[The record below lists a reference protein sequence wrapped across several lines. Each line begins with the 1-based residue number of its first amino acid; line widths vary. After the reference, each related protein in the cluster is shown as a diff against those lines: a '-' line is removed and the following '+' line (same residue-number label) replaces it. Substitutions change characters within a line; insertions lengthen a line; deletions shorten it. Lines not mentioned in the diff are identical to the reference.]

1 MKTVERAK
9 RIVTK
14 AGGSVTAVDMV
25 IPLQEPK
32 PPGLE
37 QWDMG
42 IPNGRIDTLE
52 SAWTWRG
59 RWVEEHYWNGDGI
72 SARKMAHEVGAEAT
86 LNFTGSRCFS
96 SGGYSQEGGRA
107 EVYLD
112 GERARKI
119 DAYIVERTSDNDLW
133 HTYELNPGKHTLRIV
148 SRGDADSLSQ
158 GHKLTLES
166 SITFTP
172 RK

>member
-1 MKTVERAK
+1 LSVSILECGNNKQEDRSHACSVGPSITMKTVERAK

-14 AGGSVTAVDMV
+14 AGGSVTVVDMV

-42 IPNGRIDTLE
+42 IPSARIDTLE

-59 RWVEEHYWNGDGI
+59 RWVEEHYWNGNGI

-86 LNFTGSRCFS
+86 LNFTGSAVSLAGAIRRKAEERKS
-96 SGGYSQEGGRA
+96 ISIAKGHAKSTLILSNAPATMTSGMLMS
-107 EVYLD
+107 
-112 GERARKI
+112 
-119 DAYIVERTSDNDLW
+119 
-133 HTYELNPGKHTLRIV
+133 
-148 SRGDADSLSQ
+148 
-158 GHKLTLES
+158 
-166 SITFTP
+166 
-172 RK
+172 